1 VESVELRKSAGDEG
15 DKLVT
20 MSDTPASSCTAYSAI
35 RVIHDSAAG
44 FEDTRARVEERVPLL
59 DPAVAMEF
67 VLRGASWHEVEAA
80 VNGAVGPTG
89 FVALA
94 RVDSGA
100 LLSLSGQPLEAT
112 LYLVGNPLLAREITA
127 IHPLAALYAP
137 FPVAVYCDASGAH
150 IAYDQPSSVFGSLGP
165 TAVDEIALSLDDK
178 IRRVAEEACR

>member
-1 VESVELRKSAGDEG
+1 
-15 DKLVT
+15 
-20 MSDTPASSCTAYSAI
+20 MSDITTSSSTTYSAI
-35 RVIHDSAAG
+35 RLIFDSAVG

-59 DPAVAMEF
+59 DPVVATEF
-67 VLRGASWHEVEAA
+67 VLKGASWHEVEAA
-80 VNGAVGPTG
+80 VNGAAGPTG

-127 IHPLAALYAP
+127 IRPLAALYAP
-137 FPVAVYCDASGAH
+137 FPVAVYHDAGGAH
-150 IAYDQPSSVFGSLGP
+150 IAYDQPSSVFGSLGS

>member
-1 VESVELRKSAGDEG
+1 
-15 DKLVT
+15 

-89 FVALA
+89 LVARA

-137 FPVAVYCDASGAH
+137 FPVAVYCDASGANT
-150 IAYDQPSSVFGSLGP
+150 AYDQPSNVFGSFGSR
-165 TAVDEIALSLDDK
+165 AGHE
-178 IRRVAEEACR
+178 

>member
-1 VESVELRKSAGDEG
+1 MESVELRKSAGDEG

-150 IAYDQPSSVFGSLGP
+150 IAYDQPSNVFGSLGSR
-165 TAVDEIALSLDDK
+165 AVHEIALGLDDK

>member
-1 VESVELRKSAGDEG
+1 MELRKSAGDEG
-15 DKLVT
+15 DKLAT

-59 DPAVAMEF
+59 DAAVAMEF

-150 IAYDQPSSVFGSLGP
+150 IAYDQPSNVFGSLGSR
-165 TAVDEIALSLDDK
+165 AVHEIALGLDDK